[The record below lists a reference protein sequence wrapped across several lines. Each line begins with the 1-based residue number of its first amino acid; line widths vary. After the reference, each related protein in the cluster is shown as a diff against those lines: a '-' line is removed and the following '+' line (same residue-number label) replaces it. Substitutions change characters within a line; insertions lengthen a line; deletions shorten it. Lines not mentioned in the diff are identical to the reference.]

1 MFVPSKREPMGG
13 RECEE
18 RHLKNNKTI
27 RHRQHEFTEGNLC
40 SSHLVC
46 FYKKVSCVVGEGKGV
61 DVFWVIVRLLILL
74 SFIVSSWGSCPAV
87 GWAGSRCAGWR
98 TGWMAGLKR
107 DHTDWRPFLSD
118 VPQRSS
124 LGSGLFHVLISAL
137 HAGGECTCAGF
148 SWGTAN
154 FLHSG

>member
-40 SSHLVC
+40 SSHLVS

-74 SFIVSSWGSCPAV
+74 SFIVSSWEVVQQWDEQAHGV
-87 GWAGSRCAGWR
+87 LGEEQAGWQ
-98 TGWMAGLKR
+98 GSKGL
-107 DHTDWRPFLSD
+107 HWLVTISQW
-118 VPQRSS
+118 RSS
-124 LGSGLFHVLISAL
+124 EIKSRVRSVPCAHQCSACRRWMHLCWFQLGCS
-137 HAGGECTCAGF
+137 
-148 SWGTAN
+148 
-154 FLHSG
+154 